1 MSQHFDDFPG
11 GRVRVGAAHVASVML
26 DSEQT
31 VVKACRWI
39 ERAADQGVELVVFP
53 ESFLPGFPL
62 WNALLRPIDGHAMF
76 RRFAAASVRIDGTEI
91 SRLREVARRCRIH
104 VSMGFSERS
113 AHSPG
118 CLWNANVL
126 IGSDGRLLN
135 HHRKLV
141 PTFYEKLTWNRGDAA
156 GLRVCMTS
164 LGRIGSLICGEN
176 GNPLSR
182 YVLMAQ
188 GEQLHTA
195 NYPPVWP
202 FTDPGEGEG
211 FSLQDAIRLRAA
223 AQAFEGKCFVIV
235 SAGFLDEA
243 SIAVISQGDAQAEA
257 VLRAC
262 PGSASMV
269 VGPTGQPVGQV
280 LEREEGL
287 VVADVDLDTLV
298 PLRQHHDMA
307 GYYNRMDLIEVHV
320 DDRRPQPMYGS
331 LSETRTA
338 LASSRVFVGGESEAA
353 ASDAMAER
361 SRSTE

>member
-1 MSQHFDDFPG
+1 MSLHSNDFPG
-11 GRVRVGAAHVASVML
+11 GRVRVAAAHIASVML
-26 DSEQT
+26 DPEQSLL
-31 VVKACRWI
+31 KACQWI
-39 ERAADQGVELVVFP
+39 ERAADQSVELIVFP
-53 ESFLPGFPL
+53 ESYLPGFPL

-76 RRFAAASVRIDGTEI
+76 QRFAAASVRIDGTEI
-91 SRLREVARRCRIH
+91 ARLRDVAKRCRIH
-104 VSMGFSERS
+104 VSVGFSERS
-113 AHSPG
+113 EHSPG

-126 IGSDGRLLN
+126 IGSDGSLLN

-141 PTFYEKLTWNRGDAA
+141 PTFYEKLSWNRGDAA
-156 GLRVCMTS
+156 GLRVCATQ

-243 SIAVISQGDAQAEA
+243 SIAVISQGDAQADA
-257 VLRAC
+257 LLRAC
-262 PGSASMV
+262 PRSASMV
-269 VGPTGQPVGQV
+269 VGPSGQPVGQV
-280 LEREEGL
+280 LEQEEGL
-287 VVADVDLDTLV
+287 VVADVDLDSLV

-320 DDRRPQPMYGS
+320 DDRRPEPLYSRASQARAVS
-331 LSETRTA
+331 ASE
-338 LASSRVFVGGESEAA
+338 RVTEGGDPQIAA
-353 ASDAMAER
+353 ADTLPGGFRPAS
-361 SRSTE
+361 